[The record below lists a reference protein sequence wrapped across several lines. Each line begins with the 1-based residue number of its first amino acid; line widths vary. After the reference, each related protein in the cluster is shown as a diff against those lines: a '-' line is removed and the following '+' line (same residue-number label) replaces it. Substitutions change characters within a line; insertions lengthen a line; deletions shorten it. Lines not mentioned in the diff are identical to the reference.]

1 MRMKLFTR
9 TIVPVAAL
17 LLAACSSEAPRQA
30 ADPTPEPAAPEPV
43 TGQTGFFEMY
53 KLARNWAKDL
63 QGLRI
68 NSINHI
74 DVKSQP
80 GKAPIWE
87 AVFVSPMKKEMRS
100 FSYSVMD
107 VSAATRKG
115 VVAGP
120 TSPWG
125 GSKPG
130 AKPFETP
137 AIKIDSDK
145 AYEVAL
151 SKAGDQAKK
160 NTGKPVTFLLEQTER
175 FPNPAWR
182 VIWGES
188 VSSST
193 FSVFVDAT
201 TGRYLR
207 TVR

>member
-1 MRMKLFTR
+1 MPQKLFT
-9 TIVPVAAL
+9 IAAVPLLAL
-17 LLAACSSEAPRQA
+17 LMASCSSQAPQK
-30 ADPTPEPAAPEPV
+30 TEVKKEEPAAPEPV

-68 NSINHI
+68 NSMNHA
-74 DVKSQP
+74 DVKSLP

-87 AVFVSPMKKEMRS
+87 AVFVSPERREMRS
-100 FSYSVMD
+100 FSYAVTD
-107 VSAATRKG
+107 FSATTRKG

-125 GSKPG
+125 GPKPG

-137 AIKIDSDK
+137 ALKIDSDK
-145 AYEVAL
+145 AYEIAL
-151 SKAGDQAKK
+151 AKAGDLAKK
-160 NTGKPVTFLLEQTER
+160 FGDKPVTFLLEQTDR

-188 VSSST
+188 VSASS

-201 TGRYLR
+201 TGQYLR